1 MCTALKR
8 PILTSF
14 MTSSSCHYF
23 FFFLSRHRHY
33 DFMAAWRQC
42 CRPGTLSFS
51 TLLLYLAMR
60 RHCGQ
65 TQYELHSAFCIL
77 HSAFFI
83 GLAIR
88 FSIDSRCEEAMTT
101 SVESVVQKE
110 ISNQRCS
117 KKDEMT
123 DWQWRGGNRVLG
135 KGYNEHSAI
144 WVSGTVQKRE
154 RERTFEYGTNGHI
167 LLFSSPVTLAG
178 LARQNEQT

>member
-1 MCTALKR
+1 
-8 PILTSF
+8 
-14 MTSSSCHYF
+14 MTLWPHDGSAADQELFHSQLCCYIWRCVGIVV
-23 FFFLSRHRHY
+23 RH
-33 DFMAAWRQC
+33 
-42 CRPGTLSFS
+42 SVS
-51 TLLLYLAMR
+51 
-60 RHCGQ
+60 
-65 TQYELHSAFCIL
+65 CIL

-110 ISNQRCS
+110 IRNQRCS

-123 DWQWRGGNRVLG
+123 DSDEEEIECSARVTT
-135 KGYNEHSAI
+135 S
-144 WVSGTVQKRE
+144 TVQFEFQELFKRERE

-167 LLFSSPVTLAG
+167 LLFFSPVTLAG